1 MEFLSIYD
9 LNMPD
14 TFDIAFSIGVIHHL
28 KDPKMAME
36 NLFNS
41 LKEGGT
47 LIIWVYAKEGNENYI
62 RLLNALR
69 FFTIRLPL
77 TLVKFIAK
85 ALSILLWI
93 TLRIIANNDYLRM
106 IRKFSLKHLEAIIFD
121 QLFPSIANYWTKE
134 EVIELINN
142 LNIKKL

>member
-9 LNMPD
+9 LNMSD

-41 LKEGGT
+41 LKEGGI

-62 RLLNALR
+62 RTFKNTT
-69 FFTIRLPL
+69 FFYHKTSTNFSKIYS
-77 TLVKFIAK
+77 K
-85 ALSILLWI
+85 SII
-93 TLRIIANNDYLRM
+93 HSFMDY
-106 IRKFSLKHLEAIIFD
+106 FE
-121 QLFPSIANYWTKE
+121 NYCE
-134 EVIELINN
+134 Q
-142 LNIKKL
+142 